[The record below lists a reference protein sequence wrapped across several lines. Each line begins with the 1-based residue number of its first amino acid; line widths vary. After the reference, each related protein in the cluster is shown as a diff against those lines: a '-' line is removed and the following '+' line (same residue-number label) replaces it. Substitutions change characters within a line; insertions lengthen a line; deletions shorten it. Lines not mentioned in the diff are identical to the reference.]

1 MFLLKVVLLSIRH
14 HLLRFLLAII
24 GLAVSITSLVYLM
37 SFGEGARSLIRKN
50 ARAFNLQI
58 LVLPP
63 GQALSVQPILP
74 RQLADSVR
82 ALGVGKVYAV
92 LRLPYT
98 GGFPPKAVGVVFGKD
113 FSSLMHFLADYSIG
127 KGRDLTDSTRRE
139 AVVGSVMARTAGWK
153 IGDTVVIGT
162 GKYVIVGIAKAESP
176 IVDNAIIVPLNLLME
191 DMGTERI
198 LAVAV
203 APPPERSRE
212 VVEILKKRFPN
223 YSVQTSE
230 DLMKLA
236 QSFVAMG
243 DAIRFGLSSI
253 ALFVT
258 AVFLFAIMAIT
269 VQERRW
275 EFSVLRALGATRW
288 FIFRLVIVQAVAV
301 SVIGWLLGVLLG
313 WGLVE
318 VSGKVMVRV
327 FGLNLLDMSAGI
339 VLLSLLVA
347 IVVGFVGSVFPAVS
361 AVRINIREGLGR

>member
-1 MFLLKVVLLSIRH
+1 LVLLSIKH

-24 GLAVSITSLVYLM
+24 GLAVSITSLVYFM
-37 SFGEGARSLIRKN
+37 SFGEGARSLMQKN
-50 ARAFNLQI
+50 VRAFNLQI
-58 LVLPP
+58 LILPSE
-63 GQALSVQPILP
+63 QALSIQPILP
-74 RQLADSVR
+74 RTLADSVR

-98 GGFPPKAVGVVFGKD
+98 GGFPPRAVGVVFGKD
-113 FSSLMHFLADYSIG
+113 FSSSLHFLADYSIERG
-127 KGRDLTDSTRRE
+127 KDLKDSTRRE
-139 AVVGSVMARTAGWK
+139 AVVGSVIAKTAGWK
-153 IGDTVVIGT
+153 IWDTITIGT
-162 GKYVIVGIAKAESP
+162 GRYVIVGIAKAGSP

-191 DMGTERI
+191 DMGTDRI

-203 APPPERSRE
+203 SPPPERSEE
-212 VVEILKKRFPN
+212 VVEILKKRFPH
-223 YSVQTSE
+223 YSVQTSQ

-275 EFSVLRALGATRW
+275 EFAVLRALGATKW
-288 FIFRLVIVQAVAV
+288 FIFRLVMVQAIAV
-301 SVIGWLLGVLLG
+301 SLIGWAVGVLLG

-318 VSGKVMVRV
+318 LSGKVMMRM
-327 FGLNLLDMSAGI
+327 FGLDLLDMSFGI
-339 VLLSLLVA
+339 VLLSLSVA
-347 IVVGFVGSVFPAVS
+347 IAVGFVGSVFPAVS
-361 AVRINIREGLGR
+361 AVRINVREGLGR